1 MASDGTSPIRREVL
15 VLLSDDHSPHPMPRL
30 ADMGYSISAGASTR
44 MLFDAAARNLG
55 RSGRIDR
62 ELRDDVFPVL
72 ITVGLLEKFH
82 VNSREDFER
91 SGNLLVVG
99 EHPVAKSPNSGYVL
113 QPDARNLLL
122 EVKAGDWPSA
132 RDAWLKQSQSRRQ
145 QILRKTAS
153 NELERA
159 APASQHTVL
168 IEQCI
173 VALQNSVASEFQLIF
188 IDDADGERIQE
199 RWREHLEDLA
209 LMPDLASRWPDAI
222 LVNSPQRAVWFID
235 AVTSDGEID
244 EQRAQDLRLW
254 AEQKGYQVAGM
265 TTAYASWKRAGSRQ
279 ASRGN
284 LAVGTTIWIAEDGG
298 KLLYVSSLA
307 EVDQN

>member
-1 MASDGTSPIRREVL
+1 MR
-15 VLLSDDHSPHPMPRL
+15 RL
-30 ADMGYSISAGASTR
+30 AEEGYAISAGASTR
-44 MLFDAAARNLG
+44 MLFDAAARNLR

-62 ELRDDVFPVL
+62 ELRDDIFPVL

-91 SGNLLVVG
+91 TGDLLVLG

-113 QPDARNLLL
+113 RPEARYLLL
-122 EVKAGDWPSA
+122 EVKSRDWPSA
-132 RDAWLKQSQSRRQ
+132 RDAWLKQDQSRRQ
-145 QILRKTAS
+145 QILRRTAS
-153 NELERA
+153 EGLKGA
-159 APASQHTVL
+159 APASRHTVL

-173 VALQNSVASEFQLIF
+173 TALQNSAASEFELIF
-188 IDDADGERIQE
+188 IDDADGERVQE

-244 EQRAQDLRLW
+244 EQRAQDLRMW
-254 AEQKGYQVAGM
+254 AEQKGYRVAGM
-265 TTAYASWKRAGSRQ
+265 TTAYANWKRAGSRQ

-284 LAVGTTIWIAEDGG
+284 LATGTSIWIAEDGG

-307 EVDQN
+307 KADPPP